1 MIDGC
6 CCCNKRLLCTVL
18 LLPLAPLQWRAIAQW
33 WWCWGWWGGNR
44 PNHILQ
50 LRWLSGKT
58 LVGAVL
64 CEKWA
69 YHWPQILFQFNA
81 HKENEAISKYHSK
94 QNPKICPLPPLGL
107 NTIDLF
113 HNITPR
119 NIRTNRNSIQHKV
132 LEGQSKKVILVHS
145 LSKINKKLGV
155 REVEWSLKFENNIYL
170 QNQSINQHWINSI
183 HFCQIRGDTNLKSIH
198 IKTHVRKWVTP
209 QRLGYIFWQSEETS
223 YQHEDTLHT
232 TQPEEA
238 WQYTQP
244 QKL

>member
-1 MIDGC
+1 MDAVAVING
-6 CCCNKRLLCTVL
+6 LLRSVL
-18 LLPLAPLQWRAIAQW
+18 LLPLAPLQWCAIAHW

-94 QNPKICPLPPLGL
+94 QNPKICPLPSLGL

-145 LSKINKKLGV
+145 LSKINKKNSV
-155 REVEWSLKFENNIYL
+155 WEKWNEVWNLKIIFIYRIS
-170 QNQSINQHWINSI
+170 QSIKHWINSV
-183 HFCQIRGDTNLKSIH
+183 FF
-198 IKTHVRKWVTP
+198 VR
-209 QRLGYIFWQSEETS
+209 
-223 YQHEDTLHT
+223 
-232 TQPEEA
+232 
-238 WQYTQP
+238 
-244 QKL
+244 